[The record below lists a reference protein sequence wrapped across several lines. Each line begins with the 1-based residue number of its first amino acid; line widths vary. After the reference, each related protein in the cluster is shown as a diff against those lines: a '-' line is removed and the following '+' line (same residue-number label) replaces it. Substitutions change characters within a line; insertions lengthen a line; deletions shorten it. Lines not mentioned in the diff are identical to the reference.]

1 MVEIATSRI
10 SINRPRAP
18 PLTKTFPL
26 FFGPSLD
33 LKANKYK
40 NLLDF
45 KIIGA
50 LGVTNTEFCL
60 CRVLVDG
67 LNGILPL
74 ICELA
79 SAEEDF
85 NSLVLN

>member
-10 SINRPRAP
+10 STNRPRAP
-18 PLTKTFPL
+18 LLTQTLPL

-33 LKANKYK
+33 LKANKYN
-40 NLLDF
+40 NLLDS
-45 KIIGA
+45 KIIGT
-50 LGVTNTEFCL
+50 LGVAKTEFCL

-79 SAEEDF
+79 CAEEEF

>member
-10 SINRPRAP
+10 SINRPRAS
-18 PLTKTFPL
+18 PLAQTFPL

-79 SAEEDF
+79 SPEEEF